1 MADNLMENVNR
12 GVGIVRTQAFDVE
25 DIIQYFGI
33 KTQKVLTPEQTFQRI
48 LPVASDILQ
57 VKTDWLNDSN
67 STSRIVKTLNTPAWM
82 GLEKMPKDNRS
93 GKLYDMLL
101 NTGRGD
107 FDTDRLALG
116 LIKEFSSSIVAT
128 SISAKEIAII

>member
-25 DIIQYFGI
+25 DIIEYFGI

-48 LPVASDILQ
+48 LPVANDILQ
-57 VKTDWLNDSN
+57 VKTDWLNESN
-67 STSRIVKTLNTPAWM
+67 STARIVKTLNTPAWM
-82 GLEKMPKDNRS
+82 GHEKMPKDNRS

-101 NTGRGD
+101 DTGKGD
-107 FDTDRLALG
+107 FDIDRLAVG
-116 LIKEFSSSIVAT
+116 LIEEFSSSVIAT
-128 SISAKEIAII
+128 SISAKEIAIH